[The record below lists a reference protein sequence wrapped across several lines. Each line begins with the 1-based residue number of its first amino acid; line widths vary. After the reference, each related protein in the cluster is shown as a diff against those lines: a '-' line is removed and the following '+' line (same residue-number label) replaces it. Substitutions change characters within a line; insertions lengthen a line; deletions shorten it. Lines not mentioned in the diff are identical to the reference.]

1 MLSSDDLIA
10 LLCSDGPK
18 GQSAILGID
27 SLMKAAIAW
36 AAWEVNKDGNFSL
49 EIL

>member
-1 MLSSDDLIA
+1 MLSSADLIA